1 LFSIY
6 HGGAGLAIELY
17 KRLHRWV
24 SAILS
29 KKINSDNNRL
39 KGLLMIFRTGTNPI
53 LVGFFKGIEISIK
66 KEKLSY
72 TAPHNLG
79 KISYRI

>member
-1 LFSIY
+1 
-6 HGGAGLAIELY
+6 
-17 KRLHRWV
+17 
-24 SAILS
+24 
-29 KKINSDNNRL
+29 
-39 KGLLMIFRTGTNPI
+39 MIFRTGTNPI